1 MILRQGRHMTRLIDD
16 LLDVSRIRRGT
27 LPISKVPVEVGKAV
41 DQAVE
46 AVRPLIVARRHELTV
61 SLPPEPLWLEADP
74 VRLEQVLVNLL
85 TNAARYTEPG
95 GRIALEAGREAD
107 VLVLRVRDNGI
118 GIEPEALPRIF
129 DLFAQAATGASRS
142 REGLGHRARPGPE
155 PGGAARRERVG
166 LQPRA
171 GPGERVRRPPAPHRT
186 ARRGPDAGRRA
197 GRDSRRRSDVR
208 HRRVLVVDDQA
219 DAARSLAR
227 LLKAW
232 GHEVH
237 VAHDGPAALEA
248 AQAHG
253 PELVLLDIGLP
264 GMDGHEVA
272 RRLRATARNGLQ
284 IIALTGYG
292 QEEDRSRSREAGF
305 DDHLVKPV
313 DPEDLRRILGR

>member
-1 MILRQGRHMTRLIDD
+1 
-16 LLDVSRIRRGT
+16 
-27 LPISKVPVEVGKAV
+27 VGKAV

-46 AVRPLIVARRHELTV
+46 AVRPLIDARGHELTV
-61 SLPPEPLWLEADP
+61 SLPAGPLWLEADP
-74 VRLEQVLVNLL
+74 VRLEQILANLL

-95 GRIALEAGREAD
+95 GRIALEGDRDAD
-107 VLVLRVRDNGI
+107 HLVLRVRDNGI
-118 GIEPEALPRIF
+118 GIAPEALPRIF
-129 DLFAQAATGASRS
+129 GLFTQADTGANRS
-142 REGLGHRARPGPE
+142 REGLGIGLALVRSLVELHGGSVSASSPGPGRGSE
-155 PGGAARRERVG
+155 FVVRLSLVAPPGGGRSDGGEDG
-166 LQPRA
+166 TIPGPRA
-171 GPGERVRRPPAPHRT
+171 
-186 ARRGPDAGRRA
+186 
-197 GRDSRRRSDVR
+197 DVR

-232 GHEVH
+232 GHEVY

-248 AQAHG
+248 ARVHT

-272 RRLRATARNGLQ
+272 RRLRADERNGLQ

-313 DPEDLRRILGR
+313 DPEDLRRMLER